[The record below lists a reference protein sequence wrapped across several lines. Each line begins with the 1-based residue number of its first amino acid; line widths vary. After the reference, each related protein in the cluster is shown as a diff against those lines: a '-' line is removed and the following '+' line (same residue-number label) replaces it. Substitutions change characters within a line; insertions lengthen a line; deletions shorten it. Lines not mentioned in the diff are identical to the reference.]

1 MAPCTPP
8 RGVAAALPPC
18 PQSQAAAHYQG
29 NRHARRLKGLEAARA
44 RRGGDTG
51 DNQDPPAPTPN
62 PTGETPERK
71 GGSLHL
77 EVAPGVLVSPQ
88 GDVRLLGSLLF
99 NPPPPHGEVCVCG
112 GGGVPIHSLCAC
124 RRAAPNARSSL
135 CPWAPFPPRSP
146 SCGRRGTGG
155 DAGGTWGCNGGGG
168 GRREGEGQAAALLC
182 PLQGG
187 CQLPVP
193 ARGTQ

>member
-1 MAPCTPP
+1 MCGVAPCTPP

-71 GGSLHL
+71 GGSVHL
-77 EVAPGVLVSPQ
+77 EVAPGVTP
-88 GDVRLLGSLLF
+88 G
-99 NPPPPHGEVCVCG
+99 
-112 GGGVPIHSLCAC
+112 
-124 RRAAPNARSSL
+124 
-135 CPWAPFPPRSP
+135 
-146 SCGRRGTGG
+146 
-155 DAGGTWGCNGGGG
+155 
-168 GRREGEGQAAALLC
+168 
-182 PLQGG
+182 
-187 CQLPVP
+187 
-193 ARGTQ
+193 